1 MYFFQFENMV
11 SFDVLNVIDDHFMEE
26 LGSKVRSAY
35 GEVRFMKFIHE
46 MIWVAFV
53 HNEQALEMAKGG
65 PIQVCGHDLTV
76 HLKVHTV
83 QRQKVSGPDLI
94 FHLVCY

>member
-83 QRQKVSGPDLI
+83 QQQKVSGLMK
-94 FHLVCY
+94 